1 MPYLSKLAEDD
12 FALFGIMT
20 LNVVKVK
27 SKQWLGKVCSI
38 KVIEK
43 QERLTSILIFANGLL
58 YLV

>member
-1 MPYLSKLAEDD
+1 MPYLSKLAEDV

-20 LNVVKVK
+20 LKNVVKVK

-43 QERLTSILIFANGLL
+43 Q
-58 YLV
+58 